1 MKLKDLLKNIKIK
14 STEGDLYKEIKNI
27 SSNSK
32 EITADSLFV
41 AILGTK
47 YDGHN
52 FIKEAIKRGAV
63 AVVLEN
69 NRDLGDRTT
78 KILVSD
84 TREALGEIWSNLY
97 HRPSFSLKMVGVT
110 GTNGKTTVTYLCQN
124 IFEGAGYKTAVLGT
138 IKNIVRGEML
148 SGNLTT
154 LDAGQF
160 QKYLHYAMKREV
172 DYAFC
177 EVSSHGLAQKRVQ
190 GIKFD
195 VAIFTNLTQDHLDFH
210 KDMEDY
216 FQAKLKLFTE
226 YGKDNFTSLVNIDD
240 EYGKRIVDI
249 LLKNKNNFITY
260 AIEQDANIRATNI
273 TLKPEGSKFEV
284 IVKGKKNLLQL
295 KLVGRFNIYNS
306 LAALGMG
313 IIYGLNLADI
323 KHSLEKITPIRG
335 RMERVGESTDYYVF
349 IDYAHTPAGLQEILL
364 SSREFSPGRILLVF
378 GCGGDRD
385 KTKRKIMGE
394 IAAKFSSHTI
404 ITSDNPRSENPE
416 EIVKEIE
423 DGFVKDKKN
432 NYEIIVDRY
441 SAIKKILNYAQKDD
455 VVLIAGKGHEDYQIF
470 KDKTIHFD
478 DREVVEEILKGARE

>member
-1 MKLKDLLKNIKIK
+1 MKLKDLLQNIKIK
-14 STEGDLYKEIKNI
+14 NIEGDLHKEIKNI

-32 EITADSLFV
+32 EIIADNLFI
-41 AILGTK
+41 AISGTK

-52 FIKEAIKRGAV
+52 FIKEAIKMGAV
-63 AVVLEN
+63 AVVLEKDM
-69 NRDLGDRTT
+69 DLDDCTT
-78 KILVSD
+78 KILVPD
-84 TREALGEIWSNLY
+84 TRETLGEIWSNLY
-97 HRPSFSLKMVGVT
+97 HRPSLNLKMVGVT

-124 IFEGAGYKTAVLGT
+124 IFEGAGHKTAVLGT
-138 IKNIVRGEML
+138 IKNVVRGEML

-160 QKYLHYAMKREV
+160 QKYLHYAVKREV

-190 GIKFD
+190 GTKFD

-240 EYGKRIVDI
+240 ACGKRIRDI
-249 LLKNKNNFITY
+249 ILKNKNDLVTY
-260 AIEQDANIRATNI
+260 AVEQDADIRATNI
-273 TLKPEGSKFEV
+273 TLKPEGSEFEV
-284 IVKGKKNLLQL
+284 VIKSEKIPLRL

-306 LAALGMG
+306 LAAIGTG
-313 IIYGLNLADI
+313 IIYGLALADI

-335 RMERVGESTDYYVF
+335 RMERVRENTDYYVF

-364 SSREFSPGRILLVF
+364 SSQEFSPGRILLVF

-394 IAAKFSSHTI
+394 IAAKFSDYTI

-423 DGFVKDKKN
+423 DGFVKDKNN

-441 SAIKKILNYAQKDD
+441 LAIEKILNYARKDD

-478 DREVVEEILKGARE
+478 DREVVEEILKRARE